1 MNQVR
6 IGLIGAGWMGKAH
19 TVAFHNANMKIGAS
33 PRCRCFCG
41 ASGTREA
48 VVTLS
53 LEEYECVR
61 LIDYNG
67 LTQAECAERMETS
80 RATVQSL
87 YAGARKKLARFLVE
101 GTRLRVD
108 GGHYQFSGNKE
119 SDTMRIAVTY
129 ENGQVFQHFGHT
141 EQFKIY
147 DIEKGEIKSSRVVDT
162 NGQGHGALAGFLQ
175 EAGIDTLI
183 CGGIGGGA
191 RNALSEAGIRLFPG
205 AEGDADE
212 QVRSFIGGNLNYDP
226 DTVCAHHEHGDDAD
240 LMVGQR
246 GSLGSVE
253 LFGGVHVGVS
263 YINGSVGNLLEACA
277 GTAGVHCDRYVRVR
291 FLKSVR
297 RVLRQREQR
306 GGAGAGDRPGHFR
319 GRGCCCPGAVGR
331 GSGRGS
337 TAARG
342 KPKGHGARERIHRGR
357 IRHDG

>member
-1 MNQVR
+1 MPRPN
-6 IGLIGAGWMGKAH
+6 M
-19 TVAFHNANMKIGAS
+19 NMKIGAS

-226 DTVCAHHEHGDDAD
+226 DTVCAHHEHESGAD
-240 LMVGQR
+240 
-246 GSLGSVE
+246 
-253 LFGGVHVGVS
+253 
-263 YINGSVGNLLEACA
+263 C
-277 GTAGVHCDRYVRVR
+277 
-291 FLKSVR
+291 
-297 RVLRQREQR
+297 
-306 GGAGAGDRPGHFR
+306 
-319 GRGCCCPGAVGR
+319 
-331 GSGRGS
+331 
-337 TAARG
+337 
-342 KPKGHGARERIHRGR
+342 GHGDCGHGSC
-357 IRHDG
+357 H